1 MNRYVRRFAVLL
13 LAAAL
18 WIPAAGPGE
27 EEVTPTPAPATR
39 PAATVLRSG
48 SKGDDVKQLQERLI
62 ELGYEPGTPDG
73 VFGKGTKTAVKE
85 FQRRN
90 GLDPDGEAG
99 PKTLEILYSD
109 AAVAVPKPEEV
120 DVLAGDL
127 PMLVNKTHPVD
138 EFLLPADLV
147 LLEDVLDSNLVKI
160 KYKDT
165 KAVRE
170 AAEALEEM
178 LEAAKADGVTK
189 WQVSTAYRSYAQQE
203 KMLDNK
209 ISSYLKSHS
218 EWSRSKARS
227 AALRTVAE
235 PGCSEHQL
243 GLAIDINV
251 PGASAF
257 KGTKQCKWLHEHCW
271 EYGFIVRYTADKKDI
286 TGYEAEEWHIRY
298 VGVDHALRI
307 RELGLCL
314 EEYLDG
320 IADGTILLPG
330 ETAPDGTGET
340 EEADAAEGPV
350 EIGEIFLDDDTP

>member
-1 MNRYVRRFAVLL
+1 ML

-27 EEVTPTPAPATR
+27 EEVTPTPAPAAR

-170 AAEALEEM
+170 AAEVLEEM

>member
-1 MNRYVRRFAVLL
+1 ML

-27 EEVTPTPAPATR
+27 EEVTPTPAPAAR

-178 LEAAKADGVTK
+178 LEAAKADGVAK